1 MALTKK
7 DLQEFG
13 KELTRELKKEL
24 ISKEDLVLVLAQT
37 RTDIV
42 RDIRDEMD
50 ARFSSF
56 RNEMKGDRENLR
68 KEIQTDFMEVIHDNL
83 LPAIDAVHHRVDD
96 LGGRVDGLSG
106 RVDNL
111 GGRVD
116 NLCHRIDGLET
127 KIGSLE
133 KKVDYVHH
141 DLKQELIAVRRFIH
155 MPAT

>member
-13 KELTRELKKEL
+13 KELAQQLKKEL
-24 ISKEDLVLVLAQT
+24 VSKEDLVLVLAQT

-42 RDIRDEMD
+42 RDIRDEMN

-56 RNEMKGDRENLR
+56 RNEMKTDREHLR
-68 KEIQTDFMEVIHDNL
+68 KEIQADFMEVIQDNI
-83 LPAIDAVHHRVDD
+83 LPAIDAVHDRV
-96 LGGRVDGLSG
+96 
-106 RVDNL
+106 
-111 GGRVD
+111 
-116 NLCHRIDGLET
+116 DGLET

-133 KKVDYVHH
+133 KKVDHVHH
-141 DLKQELIAVRRFIH
+141 DLRQEIVAVRCFIH

>member
-13 KELTRELKKEL
+13 KELAQQLKKEL
-24 ISKEDLVLVLAQT
+24 VSKEDLVFVLAQN

-56 RNEMKGDRENLR
+56 RSEMKTDRENLR
-68 KEIQTDFMEVIHDNL
+68 KEIQADFMEVIQDNI
-83 LPAIDAVHHRVDD
+83 LPAIDAVHHRVD
-96 LGGRVDGLSG
+96 G
-106 RVDNL
+106 
-111 GGRVD
+111 
-116 NLCHRIDGLET
+116 
-127 KIGSLE
+127 LE
-133 KKVDYVHH
+133 KKVDLVHY
-141 DLKQELIAVRRFIH
+141 DLKQEIIAVRRFIH

>member
-7 DLQEFG
+7 DLLEFG
-13 KELTRELKKEL
+13 HTLKRELSKEFTQQLKKEL
-24 ISKEDLVLVLAQT
+24 VSKEDLVFVLAQT

-68 KEIQTDFMEVIHDNL
+68 KEIQADFMEVIQDNIL
-83 LPAIDAVHHRVDD
+83 SAIDAVHHRVDD
-96 LGGRVDGLSG
+96 L
-106 RVDNL
+106 
-111 GGRVD
+111 
-116 NLCHRIDGLET
+116 
-127 KIGSLE
+127 E
-133 KKVDYVHH
+133 KKVDHVHH
-141 DLKQELIAVRRFIH
+141 DLKQEISAVRRFIH